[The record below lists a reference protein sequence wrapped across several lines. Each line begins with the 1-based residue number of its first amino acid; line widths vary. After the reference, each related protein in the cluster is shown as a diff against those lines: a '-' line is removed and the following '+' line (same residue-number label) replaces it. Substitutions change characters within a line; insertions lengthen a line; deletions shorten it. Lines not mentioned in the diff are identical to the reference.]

1 MSDSKNS
8 KGGAHLSDAHL
19 PNVDEVKSPRP
30 RQAGSMLMASARIEA
45 DANCK
50 PGDPLTPIL
59 RKQAATYAERV
70 RTEAPEY
77 MQRADRRRA
86 AGCGRA
92 APVRHQG
99 RGRRPSG
106 DRSESA
112 DPGWGA
118 QRWGKVVKM
127 CDEPL
132 LPSWKLGL
140 AVADACPRCGAK
152 RRRGGG
158 TCRAPA
164 MANGRCR
171 LHGGKSTGPRTPE
184 GLERSRRARLV
195 HGYYTAEAKAARA
208 EARRTMRALHLL
220 LREAKSE

>member
-1 MSDSKNS
+1 
-8 KGGAHLSDAHL
+8 
-19 PNVDEVKSPRP
+19 
-30 RQAGSMLMASARIEA
+30 AS
-45 DANCK
+45 
-50 PGDPLTPIL
+50 L
-59 RKQAATYAERV
+59 
-70 RTEAPEY
+70 
-77 MQRADRRRA
+77 
-86 AGCGRA
+86 
-92 APVRHQG
+92 
-99 RGRRPSG
+99 RPSG

-118 QRWGKVVKM
+118 KRRGEVVKM
-127 CDEPL
+127 CNEPF
-132 LPSWKLGL
+132 LPSWKPGL

-184 GLERSRRARLV
+184 GLERSRRARFV

-208 EARRTMRALHLL
+208 EARRTMRELQLV
-220 LREAKSE
+220 LREVG